1 MASLRQKK
9 INTLLKQELSV
20 IFREESRTVCMGAM
34 ITVTVVN
41 ISPDMTYAKVYVS
54 IFGGKDNEESY
65 KEIVKKSAQIRSEL
79 AKIVKN
85 QLRKTPELQFYVDD
99 SLDYAMKI
107 DELLR

>member
-1 MASLRQKK
+1 MASIRQNK
-9 INTLLKQELSV
+9 IAELLKRELSM
-20 IFREESRTVCMGAM
+20 IFQQNATGYCKGAM
-34 ITVTVVN
+34 VTVTIVRVTKDL
-41 ISPDMTYAKVYVS
+41 SMAKVYLS
-54 IFGGKDNEESY
+54 IFGGKDNEDSY
-65 KEIVKKSAQIRSEL
+65 KEIVKKASQIRSEL